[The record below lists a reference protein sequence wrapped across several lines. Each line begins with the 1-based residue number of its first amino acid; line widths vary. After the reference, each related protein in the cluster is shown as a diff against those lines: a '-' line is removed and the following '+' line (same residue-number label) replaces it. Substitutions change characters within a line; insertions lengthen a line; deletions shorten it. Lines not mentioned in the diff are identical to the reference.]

1 MDRRQFVGLAAA
13 VAALPAAV
21 RAASPEEDAIRQRVK
36 DLYKAFSAGDIPRY
50 RSFMTDDYLFIADG
64 DLADL
69 EGDIKEF
76 GARPKDFRR
85 TDVIDFKHV
94 KVSGDTAY
102 AVYYIDAHETGSTF
116 EARDPRWLETMIL
129 RRVGTEWRCALIHS
143 SRLDTFIV
151 TPVLPTE
158 S

>member
-13 VAALPAAV
+13 LAALPVAA
-21 RAASPEEDAIRQRVK
+21 RAASPEDAAIRQRVK

-76 GARPKDFRR
+76 EARPKDFRR
-85 TDVIDFKHV
+85 TDLIDFKHI
-94 KVSGDTAY
+94 KVGGDTAY
-102 AVYYIDAHETGSTF
+102 AVYYISAHETGSAI
-116 EARDPRWLETMIL
+116 ESRDPRWLETMIL
-129 RRVGTEWRCALIHS
+129 RRTGTEWRCALIHS

-151 TPVLPTE
+151 TPVLPDGA
-158 S
+158 

>member
-13 VAALPAAV
+13 LAALPVAA
-21 RAASPEEDAIRQRVK
+21 RAASSEDDAIRQRVK

-69 EGDIKEF
+69 EGDINEF
-76 GARPKDFRR
+76 GARPANFRR

-94 KVSGDTAY
+94 IVSGDMAY
-102 AVYYIDAHETGSTF
+102 AVYYISAHETGSTF
-116 EARDPRWLETMIL
+116 ESRDPRWLETMIL
-129 RRVGTEWRCALIHS
+129 RRVGAEWRCALIHS

-151 TPVLPTE
+151 TPVLPDGA
-158 S
+158 

>member
-13 VAALPAAV
+13 IAALPATSAG
-21 RAASPEEDAIRQRVK
+21 AASRDEEDAIRQRVK

-50 RSFMTDDYLFIADG
+50 RSFMADDYLFIADG

-76 GARPKDFRR
+76 GARPANFRR

-94 KVSGDTAY
+94 KVTGDAAY

-116 EARDPRWLETMIL
+116 EPRDPRWLETMISAP
-129 RRVGTEWRCALIHS
+129 GGHGMALCTHS
-143 SRLDTFIV
+143 FQPAR
-151 TPVLPTE
+151 
-158 S
+158 

>member
-13 VAALPAAV
+13 LSALPVAAH
-21 RAASPEEDAIRQRVK
+21 AASSEDDAIRQRVK
-36 DLYKAFSAGDIPRY
+36 ELYKAFSAGDIPRY
-50 RSFMTDDYLFIADG
+50 RAFMTDDYLFIADG

-69 EGDIKEF
+69 EGDIREL

-85 TDVIDFKHV
+85 TDVIDFKQV

-102 AVYYIDAHETGSTF
+102 AVYYINAHETGSTF

-151 TPVLPTE
+151 TPVP
-158 S
+158 SDGA